1 MMLTFKDYVT
11 VLIAFFSLIVLIVH
25 RRSGKSSHP
34 AKKLPVNPKSGTE
47 GDVNKDRRPGGE

>member
-1 MMLTFKDYVT
+1 MLTFKDYVT

-25 RRSGKSSHP
+25 RRSGKSSQP
-34 AKKLPVNPKSGTE
+34 AKNPKSGTE